1 MGLSF
6 HIGNAFVLLIIWWYL
21 NGHGDHYVL
30 SDMIIDIDFLFLS
43 FILHSWSN
51 LVLLS
56 KINIFVWFNEYRGR
70 WPIKHMKCVPWH
82 CPPKQCGLTLQPTPA
97 ASRLGWFR
105 CLPPFLRLT
114 KHQTGVQLAHA
125 DQGVAAERGT
135 SRPRHRW
142 HRLGSSATSRRAL
155 CGPGESARM
164 LVSSALAASGAQGTS
179 GLWHP
184 AQSSVKFYSSQ
195 ITLL

>member
-1 MGLSF
+1 
-6 HIGNAFVLLIIWWYL
+6 
-21 NGHGDHYVL
+21 
-30 SDMIIDIDFLFLS
+30 MIIDIDFLFLS

-114 KHQTGVQLAHA
+114 KHQTGVQCDELAKVPA
-125 DQGVAAERGT
+125 CWLVPRLPLVA
-135 SRPRHRW
+135 H
-142 HRLGSSATSRRAL
+142 RAL
-155 CGPGESARM
+155 LDYGIPPILRTRESPRGYVRSLWRFLTHCGRDKM
-164 LVSSALAASGAQGTS
+164 AASF
-179 GLWHP
+179 
-184 AQSSVKFYSSQ
+184 QSTFSNEFSWMKMYEFRLTFHWSLFLRVQLTIFQ
-195 ITLL
+195 HWFR